1 VRVAE
6 GKRETTETQVSVKL
20 NLDGTGESRIRTG
33 LKYLDHLLA
42 SFSKHSLID
51 LEVTAKGDLTHH
63 VVEDVAIVLG
73 EALDEAMGDKAGIY
87 RFGYSFVA
95 MDDSLSRVVLDCS
108 GRGYAVI
115 DIRLRRSRVEDL
127 PREDAIHFLQT
138 LSQKAKIN
146 LHVATLYGDNDHHK
160 LESVFKATAVALRT
174 AVSFDP
180 RRGNQKPSS
189 KGAL

>member
-1 VRVAE
+1 MRVAE
-6 GKRETTETQVSVKL
+6 RMRETTETQVLVKL
-20 NLDGTGESRIRTG
+20 NLDGKGASKVRTG
-33 LKYLDHLLA
+33 VKYLDHLLT

-73 EALDEAMGDKAGIY
+73 ETLDEAMGDKAGIY
-87 RFGYSFVA
+87 RFGYSYVA
-95 MDDSLSRVVLDCS
+95 MDDALSRVVLDCS

-115 DIRLRRSRVEDL
+115 EIKLSRSRVEDL
-127 PREDAIHFLQT
+127 PREDAIHFFQT
-138 LSQKAKIN
+138 LSQKAKVN
-146 LHVATLYGDNDHHK
+146 LHVQTLYGDNDHHK
-160 LESVFKATAVALRT
+160 LESVFKAAAVALRT

-180 RRGNQKPSS
+180 RRGNEKPSS

>member
-1 VRVAE
+1 MRVADRR
-6 GKRETTETQVSVKL
+6 RETTETQVSVKL
-20 NLDGTGESRIRTG
+20 NLDGTGVSKIRTG
-33 LKYLDHLLA
+33 VKYLDHLLT

-51 LEVTAKGDLTHH
+51 LEITAKGDLTHH
-63 VVEDVAIVLG
+63 IVEDVAIVLG
-73 EALDEAMGDKAGIY
+73 ETLDEALSDKAGIY
-87 RFGYSFVA
+87 RFGYSYVV
-95 MDDSLSRVVLDCS
+95 MDDSLSRAVLDCS

-115 DIRLRRSRVEDL
+115 EIKLGRSRVEDL

-146 LHVATLYGDNDHHK
+146 LHVQTLYGDNDHHK
-160 LESVFKATAVALRT
+160 LESVFKALAVALRT

-180 RRGNQKPSS
+180 RRGNVKPSS